1 MAAAYNAFA
10 NGGTYVE
17 PLTVNKIVFRENND
31 VKTIKPQETKVMS
44 EATAFMVSD
53 MLVTAVESGLSS
65 GAKIN
70 GVTLAAKTGTTNF
83 SESDKQKLNLS
94 SDAVNDAWIVG
105 YDPEYTMSMWYGY
118 QKVNSKNQ
126 LHQISAVV
134 ERGKLYR
141 ALGSVVFNKNTGKT
155 FTQPTSVVKTCV
167 EKGSWPA
174 SLPSSGTPSDQI
186 TCEYFKAGTEPTE
199 TSSRYDKLTTVSNL
213 KVTYDENTEKINITW
228 SKLNTPSGNESLG
241 EFGYNV
247 YYGDVL
253 LGFTTENSYSIEANT
268 NISGTYK
275 VVTTFKNYSGNQSNP
290 ATYKFDYKEPKATP
304 SPTPSP
310 STSPSTSP
318 SPSATT
324 SPSPSSTSKE

>member
-1 MAAAYNAFA
+1 MGVY
-10 NGGTYVE
+10 
-17 PLTVNKIVFRENND
+17 LKIFVR
-31 VKTIKPQETKVMS
+31 K
-44 EATAFMVSD
+44 
-53 MLVTAVESGLSS
+53 
-65 GAKIN
+65 KIN
-70 GVTLAAKTGTTNF
+70 VVYTWSCKIKVDTKKMCLLFLWYNLVK
-83 SESDKQKLNLS
+83 EIKKCKEDQK
-94 SDAVNDAWIVG
+94 AVKINII
-105 YDPEYTMSMWYGY
+105 
-118 QKVNSKNQ
+118 QKRK
-126 LHQISAVV
+126 
-134 ERGKLYR
+134 K
-141 ALGSVVFNKNTGKT
+141 
-155 FTQPTSVVKTCV
+155 
-167 EKGSWPA
+167 
-174 SLPSSGTPSDQI
+174 
-186 TCEYFKAGTEPTE
+186 
-199 TSSRYDKLTTVSNL
+199 L

-228 SKLNTPSGNESLG
+228 SKLNTPSGNESFG